1 MSRTYRKQSGDRHWR
16 NAHRSTY
23 NFHSTNIR
31 IPYIYTD
38 RDGKQWKYYQ
48 VRSNEA
54 WAKTWDEIEK
64 EIQENII
71 RNEKKDGHWWDSVS
85 RNVKWHSN
93 KMVRQGNRRELHR
106 VMKDPENYDYNRDHD
121 LRKRGLWWCYD

>member
-16 NAHRSTY
+16 DAHRSKFNFTLGY
-23 NFHSTNIR
+23 NRRFFALKEPAV
-31 IPYIYTD
+31 PYT
-38 RDGKQWKYYQ
+38 R
-48 VRSNEA
+48 E
-54 WAKTWDEIEK
+54 EIEK
-64 EIQENII
+64 ELQDDII
-71 RNEKKDGHWWDSVS
+71 KYEKKDGYNWDSVS

-93 KMVRQGNRRELHR
+93 KMVRQGNRYELHH